1 MEFTIQKLSAE
12 ISQVEQDIAT
22 LTELSN
28 CNIYEELKTDFT
40 ELIKKLNTKKRKLNK
55 EFKKVYTDYL
65 EWADFVAGVE
75 Y

>member
-1 MEFTIQKLSAE
+1 MEFTIQRLSAE

-40 ELIKKLNTKKRKLNK
+40 ELIKKLKTKKRKLNK

-65 EWADFVAGVE
+65 E
-75 Y
+75 